1 VWDFHPTFPKTSVLI
16 YCKIT
21 LQLHFVEWQVNTQ
34 THKKSTNFTLIAHLL
49 EKKIRIKLSCISIYN
64 LVTAN
69 NNSMY
74 EDKKVMAII
83 LGGGA
88 GSRLFPLTRERAK
101 PAVPL
106 GGKYRLIDV
115 PISNCINSN
124 ITQIFILTQ
133 FNSASLNRHIST
145 TYRFSNFSKGF
156 VDVLAA
162 EQRRDSPQW
171 FQGTAD
177 AVRQVIPH
185 IQDWGVDTILILSGD
200 HLYRMDYRQFLKK
213 HFETNADVTVSV
225 VPCKPE
231 EAEGFGLLKTNDSG
245 SIVEFKEKPKGE
257 ELEAM
262 RVNTTRFGLS
272 AEESEERPYL
282 ASMGI
287 YVFDY
292 QSLVELLGENEEW
305 VDFGGEVIP
314 ASIKHSSVQAHL
326 FNDYWEDIG
335 TIQAFYDANL
345 DLASALPKFN
355 FFDAESPIYTR
366 SRYLPPSKIQ
376 NSDIGSTMVSEG
388 CILDGVYARNSIIGL
403 RSRIDKGTKIE
414 NSIAMGADFYESFEE
429 IQENVAKQFPHIG
442 IGQNTIIN
450 KAIID
455 KNARIGKNV
464 RLVNERNAE
473 EEDGENYHIRDGIII
488 IPKNAVISDGTVI

>member
-1 VWDFHPTFPKTSVLI
+1 
-16 YCKIT
+16 
-21 LQLHFVEWQVNTQ
+21 
-34 THKKSTNFTLIAHLL
+34 
-49 EKKIRIKLSCISIYN
+49 
-64 LVTAN
+64 
-69 NNSMY
+69 MY
-74 EDKKVMAII
+74 QDKKVMAII

-88 GSRLFPLTRERAK
+88 GTRLSPLTAERAK

-133 FNSASLNRHIST
+133 FNSASLNQHIAR
-145 TYRFSNFSKGF
+145 TYRFSNFSSGF
-156 VDVLAA
+156 VEILAA
-162 EQRRDSPQW
+162 EQRKDSPEW
-171 FQGTAD
+171 FQGTSD
-177 AVRQVIPH
+177 AVRQVLPH
-185 IQDWGVDTILILSGD
+185 IREWGVNTIIILSGD
-200 HLYRMDYRQFLKK
+200 HLYRMDYRHFLKK
-213 HFETNADVTVSV
+213 HYETNADVTISV
-225 VPCKPE
+225 VPCTPG
-231 EAEGFGLLKTNDSG
+231 EAEGFGLLKTDDHG
-245 SIVEFKEKPKGE
+245 KIIEFKEKPKGA

-262 RVNTTRFGLS
+262 RVDTTKFGLT
-272 AEESEERPYL
+272 ETESNSRPYL

-292 QSLVELLGENEEW
+292 RRLVEVLSENKSW

-314 ASIKHSSVQAHL
+314 ASIENLNVLAHL

-335 TIQAFYDANL
+335 TIKAFYDANL

-376 NSDIGSTMVSEG
+376 KSDIDSTMISEG
-388 CILDGVYARNSIIGL
+388 CILDGVFARNSIVGL
-403 RSRIDKGTKIE
+403 RSRIDSGARIE
-414 NSIAMGADFYESFEE
+414 NSIVMGADYYEAFED
-429 IQENVAKQFPHIG
+429 IQTNLSNQTPHIG
-442 IGQNTIIN
+442 IGNNSVIN

-464 RLVNERNAE
+464 KLVNERGIS
-473 EEDGENYHIRDGIII
+473 EEDGENYVIRDGIII
-488 IPKNAVISDGTVI
+488 VPKNALITDGTVI